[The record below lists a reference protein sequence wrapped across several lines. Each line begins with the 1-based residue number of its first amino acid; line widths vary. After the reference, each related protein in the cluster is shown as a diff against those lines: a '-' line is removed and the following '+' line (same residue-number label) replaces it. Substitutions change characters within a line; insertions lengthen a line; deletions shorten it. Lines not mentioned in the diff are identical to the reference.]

1 MASKKTEERDLTSE
15 RLRLKKKL
23 LPIVDTM
30 EILSGRWR
38 VVIMTTLYL
47 GGPLRFNEIRRMIP
61 KITGRM
67 LSKDLKFLEDH
78 EIVSRKTI
86 VTVSPIAVEY
96 ELTAYGKTLDPVFRA
111 INDWG
116 SKHRERI
123 MNK

>member
-1 MASKKTEERDLTSE
+1 MKKTEERDLTSE

-86 VTVSPIAVEY
+86 VTMSPIAVEY
-96 ELTAYGKTLDPVFRA
+96 ELTAHGKTLDPVFRA